1 MMRFFPPWAG
11 PMLAYDET
19 IEARSHTA
27 MRKLLQNTLFA
38 AMTAWAL
45 YGVQAHI
52 EGQEGQGH
60 MAFLTSPVSLAQR

>member
-1 MMRFFPPWAG
+1 MRRLLGAWPG

-38 AMTAWAL
+38 ALAALAL
-45 YGVQAHI
+45 YMAQAQAVP
-52 EGQEGQGH
+52 ELSE
-60 MAFLTSPVSLAQR
+60 ADNLSVFYVALR